1 MIQLGYLSLLS
12 NEEIPAYL
20 QPILTWKYIFGYN
33 DFIIGDAAK
42 PLPIDEPYVIYGYE
56 RYFGYSNN
64 GMILA
69 IMSVYG
75 LSIFLIALSG
85 VTSKSLSRRLK
96 SGGMVLINE
105 LGYALTVFS
114 TPNIIIAISI

>member
-33 DFIIGDAAK
+33 DFILGDAAK
-42 PLPIDEPYVIYGYE
+42 PTPIDESYSIYGYE

-64 GMILA
+64 GMIIA

-75 LSIFLIALSG
+75 LSIVLFAFSG
-85 VTSKSLSRRLK
+85 VTSKSFSRRLK
-96 SGGMVLINE
+96 AGGMILIN
-105 LGYALTVFS
+105 
-114 TPNIIIAISI
+114 